1 MLNRIQTAFAIEF
14 QDMESRNNQ
23 IFDLGIMIP
32 NGHGLGLEYIS
43 GRTRTIN

>member
-1 MLNRIQTAFAIEF
+1 MLNRKQTVFVIEF

-23 IFDLGIMIP
+23 IFDLWIMIP

-43 GRTRTIN
+43 GITITIN